1 MSAELNPIALLQEAF
16 EAQKQENLSL
26 QESIAEIRAMMN
38 YEDAGWLL
46 LGAKAAGVVDGLD
59 LEEVQQIADKIA
71 PKVAGSS
78 LPKRAVDLHSGFV
91 WGRGCYIEGTEK
103 PKGPGRT
110 PASRSFFVDT
120 DNQEALFSDSAR
132 EELQKERFISGN
144 ILAAVNTRTKKV
156 NRIPF
161 KEITGIVQDPDF
173 PEKIIAYQR
182 TWDTHDGTPNS
193 VKKRWYYTKRHSGP
207 RKAYFEDEAKNRVP
221 VDKDITVVDLRAN
234 RQVGHVF
241 GIPDG
246 LAGLLWS
253 ETYGRVLNYG
263 ETVQEGLAKIIF
275 QVTNKTKAGTQS
287 TGVKIANFRGHGG
300 TASMAEGQELTA
312 VSTAGKGYD
321 YSSARP
327 IAAMAAAAW
336 NVSTADLLNDASANG
351 SSYGSA
357 QSLVSGNRNAM
368 LLMQRE
374 WADFYK
380 DIFDAAGLGRP
391 HVVFEPFEAPDKYRE
406 VQAIT
411 LGATTLSDEE
421 YRMAMLDALDIV
433 ADPSD
438 IPPSLAAR
446 NVQTQTGSSTSS
458 GVQQASPGQGR
469 NNPAG
474 SAGSSD
480 SNDLRSDTISNEAL
494 LARMQNESL
503 IERLEN
509 ILNRLDEA
517 GL

>member
-38 YEDAGWLL
+38 YEDAGWVL
-46 LGAKAAGVVDGLD
+46 LGASAAGVLEGLD
-59 LEEVQQIADKIA
+59 LDQVHSIAEKIA

-103 PKGPGRT
+103 PKGPGAPSGARK
-110 PASRSFFVDT
+110 FFIDT
-120 DNQEALFSDSAR
+120 NNQEAVFSDTAH
-132 EELQKERFISGN
+132 EELQKARFIDGN
-144 ILAAVNTRTKKV
+144 VLVAVNSRTKKV

-161 KEITGIVQDPDF
+161 KEITGIVQDEDF
-173 PEKIIAYQR
+173 PEQIIAYQR
-182 TWDTHDGTPNS
+182 TWDTHDGTENS
-193 VKKRWYYTKRHSGP
+193 VKKRWYYAKRFTGR
-207 RKAYFEDEAKNRVP
+207 RKTYFTEESKVRVP
-221 VDKDITVVDLRAN
+221 VEPDVTVVDLRAN
-234 RQVGHVF
+234 RQVGHVL
-241 GIPDG
+241 GVPDG

-275 QVTNKTKAGTQS
+275 RVTNKTKAGTQS
-287 TGVKIANFRGHGG
+287 TGVKIANFGGHGG

-380 DIFDAAGLGRP
+380 DVFDAAGLGRP

-446 NVQTQTGSSTSS
+446 NVQTQPDSSAS

-474 SAGSSD
+474 ASGSSD
-480 SNDLRSDTISNEAL
+480 SNDLRSDTLSNEAL